1 VKKVESGALQ
11 LANAAL
17 GLTGT
22 SGLARTEFEDG
33 ILGQALDVLPIIR
46 RGRTLGATTGLV
58 TMLIRNIH
66 AGAGTISTAITP
78 FVLGQTG
85 LRGPMVSPIPKRFDL
100 FLLNATL
107 RQVSGTGTL
116 SGALF
121 IDFPFDNL
129 GFGIDSAG
137 AAVVAADD
145 VCVAFWDAV
154 TTETLEFGLL
164 QAGGVL
170 AQINLRLPTN
180 PLTRITFSTT
190 ASALATFDVNMRLG
204 LFPITLGQD
213 IAV

>member
-1 VKKVESGALQ
+1 MKKIESGALQ

-17 GLTGT
+17 GLTGV
-22 SGLARTEFEDG
+22 SGLAQTEFEDS
-33 ILGQALDVLPIIR
+33 ILGQQLDVTSIIR
-46 RGRTLGATTGLV
+46 RGRTLGTTTGLV

-66 AGAGTISTAITP
+66 AVADTQLTAITP
-78 FVLGQTG
+78 FVLGPTG

-107 RQVSGTGTL
+107 RQVSGSGTL

-121 IDFPFDNL
+121 VDFPFDNL

-137 AAVVAADD
+137 VAVVASDD

-164 QAGGVL
+164 QQGGVI
-170 AQINLRLPTN
+170 AQINMRLPTN
-180 PLTRITFSTT
+180 PLTRIVFSTT
-190 ASALATFDVNMRLG
+190 SSAAATFDVNMRLG

>member
-1 VKKVESGALQ
+1 MKKIDSGALE

-22 SGLARTEFEDG
+22 SAVARTEFEDG
-33 ILGQALDVLPIIR
+33 QLVQQLDVKSIIR
-46 RGRTLGATTGLV
+46 RSRTLGTTGGLV
-58 TMLIRNIH
+58 NFLIRNIH

-78 FVLGQTG
+78 FLLGPTG

-100 FLLNATL
+100 WLLNATL

-137 AAVVAADD
+137 TAVVASDD

-164 QAGGVL
+164 QAGGVV
-170 AQINLRLPTN
+170 AKINLRLPTN

-204 LFPITLGQD
+204 LFPVTLGQD
-213 IAV
+213 IAF